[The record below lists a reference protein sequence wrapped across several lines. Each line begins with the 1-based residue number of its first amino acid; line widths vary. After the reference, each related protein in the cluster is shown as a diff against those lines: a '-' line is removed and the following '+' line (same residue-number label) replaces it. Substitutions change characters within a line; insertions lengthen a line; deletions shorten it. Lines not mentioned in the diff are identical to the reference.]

1 AGGLVLWLQQLNQI
15 RDIDAVNRLPVGEA
29 GVITAELYRA
39 VREHGLFYPPDP
51 PSVAISPCGRHTAT
65 TTGGLR
71 RLAPGV
77 TRDAVAALEVVLA
90 DGTVLNTGAR
100 TRKNVVGLDLT
111 SLFVGSEGT
120 LGVITA
126 ATVRLNPVPPGTPRT
141 FRASFDDIAAAG
153 DAVTAIVNG
162 KAQPEVLELLDAHSV
177 RTIEKIYPSG
187 LVVPNAAVL
196 IGQTVGDDA
205 AADAQTIIET
215 CSNHGA
221 VDVALAEDDT
231 LLEARRLANPA
242 L

>member
-1 AGGLVLWLQQLNQI
+1 DPASVEISTVGGNIATNAGGL
-15 RDIDAVNRLPVGEA
+15 RC
-29 GVITAELYRA
+29 
-39 VREHGLFYPPDP
+39 
-51 PSVAISPCGRHTAT
+51 ISH
-65 TTGGLR
+65 
-71 RLAPGV
+71 GV

-111 SLFVGSEGT
+111 SLIVSSDGT
-120 LGVITA
+120 LRVITA
-126 ATVRLNPVPPGTPRT
+126 ATVRVKHVPPGTHRT
-141 FRASFDDIAAAG
+141 FRASFDDITAAG

-215 CSNHGA
+215 C
-221 VDVALAEDDT
+221 
-231 LLEARRLANPA
+231 
-242 L
+242 

>member
-1 AGGLVLWLQQLNQI
+1 
-15 RDIDAVNRLPVGEA
+15 
-29 GVITAELYRA
+29 
-39 VREHGLFYPPDP
+39 
-51 PSVAISPCGRHTAT
+51 
-65 TTGGLR
+65 
-71 RLAPGV
+71 
-77 TRDAVAALEVVLA
+77 
-90 DGTVLNTGAR
+90 R

-126 ATVRLNPVPPGTPRT
+126 ATVRLKPVPPGTPRT

-177 RTIEKIYPSG
+177 RTFEKIYPSG
-187 LVVPNAAVL
+187 LMVPNAAVL

-221 VDVALAEDDT
+221 VVVTIDEEAYLLVARCLAYSALPASGLSHSSDGGVAVGELANMFRGIDELAQHHGRAISIVAHAGDGNLHPTVQADDT
-231 LLEARRLANPA
+231 PEEYAAAEEVLSDISELAVSLGGTITGEHGIGA
-242 L
+242 V